1 VNRDKVRFQAKLS
14 DKELVTIFEQMVSC
28 TDINLSDKTTVYHQ
42 GSENPF
48 VFLLNKG
55 QVKLS
60 RVNLRGDQLTHAILK
75 VGDVFGPGLSDRGIS
90 ESYESAVAKG
100 AVKLYRVGKE
110 DFRTL
115 LSANIKLTCLI
126 IELLTERQQFA
137 ERRLEG
143 VLFLEVQSRLALILY
158 EWAVKKYGLSAT
170 TDKIDFNLTQQELAD
185 LIGASRPVVSTM
197 LFDLKTR
204 GVIDYT
210 REIISLIDLDALK
223 EIARL

>member
-1 VNRDKVRFQAKLS
+1 MKRDDRGSQSKLS
-14 DKELVTIFEQMVSC
+14 EKELISIFEQTSSC
-28 TDINLSDKTTVYHQ
+28 NILNLSDKAIIYHQ

-60 RVNLRGDQLTHAILK
+60 RVNLKGDQLTHAILK
-75 VGDVFGPGLSDRGIS
+75 IGDVFGPGLTDPGSV
-90 ESYESAVAKG
+90 ESYESAIAKG
-100 AVKLYRVGKE
+100 TVKLYRISKE
-110 DFRTL
+110 DFRAL
-115 LSANIKLTCLI
+115 LSSSIKFTCLV
-126 IELLTERQQFA
+126 IESLSERQHFA

-158 EWAVKKYGLSAT
+158 EWAVKNYDLSIEE
-170 TDKIDFNLTQQELAD
+170 DKKNFHLTQQELAD
-185 LIGASRPVVSTM
+185 LIGASRPVVSTI

-210 REIISLIDLDALK
+210 REIIKLIDLDALK
-223 EIARL
+223 EMARV